1 MGPVEII
8 AIVLAVLCVGAA
20 IAVPIVRKKK
30 GKSGCGYDCSACSHG
45 CSACR
50 AEGKQKDND

>member
-30 GKSGCGYDCSACSHG
+30 GKSGLRLRLLRLFTRLFGVQG
-45 CSACR
+45 R
-50 AEGKQKDND
+50 RQTKR